1 MAYAV
6 IRIGGKQF
14 KVKKGDKFH
23 LERQTSGK
31 NEVLL
36 FNDGKKTKIGTPVL
50 KDVEVK
56 LNKVEDKRGKKIRIG
71 RFKSKSRYRKVKG
84 HKQPLSVF
92 EVKSVGKPEK
102 KTTKKE
108 TSKKESVKKEP
119 AKKTKA
125 KSTKSKKEKK

>member
-23 LERQTSGK
+23 LERQSSAK

-36 FNDGKKTKIGTPVL
+36 FNDGKNTKIGTPVL
-50 KDVEVK
+50 KDVDVK
-56 LNKVEDKRGKKIRIG
+56 LNKVEDKRGKKIRVG

-102 KTTKKE
+102 KKTDTKKQ
-108 TSKKESVKKEP
+108 T
-119 AKKTKA
+119 
-125 KSTKSKKEKK
+125 KSTKSKSSKKKTTKKEK